1 MIKAYTIV
9 DESATHTTY
18 QYSTVCSWWLYS
30 TVALL
35 FIGYLVPLIWLSV
48 IAVASVF
55 SYFAVVYFPALKIAR
70 RLKAATRNNSVQLS
84 GSRWSFS
91 DPLRVKMLKVTDA

>member
-9 DESATHTTY
+9 DESVTHTTY

-35 FIGYLVPLIWLSV
+35 FIGYVVPLIWVSV
-48 IAVASVF
+48 IAVASVS